1 MMSQT
6 SANVDANV
14 NPVYADVVKVTT
26 IEKLSECDL
35 PEMFDGWEN
44 WSLQDIVRILKDMAK
59 PEKYYGVTAV
69 EVGNIVLRKLLEA
82 AAANAP
88 FELIEETIHTAL
100 ETPAF
105 MRRGNVL
112 SGFKVFGKQA
122 VCDFFK
128 EFVKRGIDD
137 ARYYE
142 LIYTLLTYRF
152 NDNFP
157 LGFAMS
163 QFTGF
168 NEEVLAKMPSGMQ
181 KQLKSYTFQN
191 DDEDM
196 DRRLCY
202 SLLTGESVAM

>member
-1 MMSQT
+1 MISST
-6 SANVDANV
+6 STYVNANV
-14 NPVYADVVKVTT
+14 NPVNADVIKVDLVDKSDDPELVK
-26 IEKLSECDL
+26 D
-35 PEMFDGWEN
+35 WRN
-44 WSLQDIVRILKDMAK
+44 WTLQDIVRILKDMAK
-59 PEKYYGVTAV
+59 PEKCYGVTAV

-88 FELIEETIHTAL
+88 FELIEEIVHTAL
-100 ETPAF
+100 ETPAY

-152 NDNFP
+152 NNNFP

-163 QFTGF
+163 RFNGF

-181 KQLKSYTFQN
+181 KQLKSETFEIN
-191 DDEDM
+191 DKKT
-196 DRRLCY
+196 DRRIFY
-202 SLLTGESVAM
+202 SILTGESVAM

>member
-1 MMSQT
+1 MISST
-6 SANVDANV
+6 SIYVNANV
-14 NPVYADVVKVTT
+14 NPVNADVIKVDLVDKSDEPELVK
-26 IEKLSECDL
+26 D
-35 PEMFDGWEN
+35 WRN
-44 WSLQDIVRILKDMAK
+44 WTLQDIVRILKDMAK

-152 NDNFP
+152 NDNFQ

-163 QFTGF
+163 QFNGF
-168 NEEVLAKMPSGMQ
+168 NEEVLAKMPSGIQ
-181 KQLKSYTFQN
+181 KQLKSYTFQI

-202 SLLTGESVAM
+202 SLLTGESVGM

>member
-1 MMSQT
+1 M
-6 SANVDANV
+6 
-14 NPVYADVVKVTT
+14 
-26 IEKLSECDL
+26 
-35 PEMFDGWEN
+35 
-44 WSLQDIVRILKDMAK
+44 
-59 PEKYYGVTAV
+59 TAV

-88 FELIEETIHTAL
+88 FELIEETVHRAL
-100 ETPAF
+100 ETPAY

-112 SGFKVFGKQA
+112 SGYKVFGKQA

-152 NDNFP
+152 NDNFQ

-163 QFTGF
+163 QFNGF
-168 NEEVLAKMPSGMQ
+168 NEEVLAKMPSGIQ
-181 KQLKSYTFQN
+181 KQLKSYTFQI

-202 SLLTGESVAM
+202 SLLTGESVGM

>member
-1 MMSQT
+1 MKT
-6 SANVDANV
+6 FNVKLNVDV
-14 NPVYADVVKVTT
+14 IKVDLVDKSDEPELVKDWRNWT
-26 IEKLSECDL
+26 I
-35 PEMFDGWEN
+35 
-44 WSLQDIVRILKDMAK
+44 QDIVRILKDMAK

-163 QFTGF
+163 QFNGF

-181 KQLKSYTFQN
+181 KQLKSYTFQI

>member
-1 MMSQT
+1 M
-6 SANVDANV
+6 
-14 NPVYADVVKVTT
+14 
-26 IEKLSECDL
+26 
-35 PEMFDGWEN
+35 
-44 WSLQDIVRILKDMAK
+44 LKDMAK
-59 PEKYYGVTAV
+59 PEKCYGITAV
-69 EVGNIVLRKLLEA
+69 VMGNIVFRKLLEA
-82 AAANAP
+82 AADPNVP
-88 FELIEETIHTAL
+88 FEVIEETVHTAL
-100 ETPAF
+100 ETPAY

-142 LIYTLLTYRF
+142 LIYMMLTYRF

-163 QFTGF
+163 EQDGF
-168 NEEVLAKMPSGMQ
+168 NDKVLAKLPLKIQ
-181 KQLKSYTFQN
+181 KQLKSYTFHI
-191 DDEDM
+191 DDEDT

>member
-1 MMSQT
+1 MISST
-6 SANVDANV
+6 SIYVNANV
-14 NPVYADVVKVTT
+14 NPVNVDVIKVDLVDKSDEPELVK
-26 IEKLSECDL
+26 D
-35 PEMFDGWEN
+35 WRN
-44 WSLQDIVRILKDMAK
+44 WTLQDIVRILKDMAK

-112 SGFKVFGKQA
+112 SGFKLFGKQA

-163 QFTGF
+163 QFNGF

-181 KQLKSYTFQN
+181 KQLKSYTFQI

-202 SLLTGESVAM
+202 SLLTGESVGM